1 VRLGTWP
8 EINGGL
14 LMTPVG
20 TVEDCVMMEE
30 VELDLA
36 GEDGRTLTNEAAAGG
51 DGAVS
56 ELAESRWR

>member
-1 VRLGTWP
+1 
-8 EINGGL
+8 
-14 LMTPVG
+14 MTPVG
-20 TVEDCVMMEE
+20 TVEDCVIMED

-36 GEDGRTLTNEAAAGG
+36 GDDGRTLTNEAAAGG